1 VTVRHYYSTKPIVLD
16 FIYPWVPKLCL
27 HHSLLNRTTT
37 EMSSDWSA
45 VELMSRLLVHSM
57 HINSY
62 YEEEQSILNYIMSYG
77 RNSYGG
83 GSYGGRRQSNFGGPK
98 PVEIGKEYD
107 VQVTERSDR
116 GDGVARIQGF
126 VIFVKNGKVGDK
138 AKVKVTSVGN
148 RFAIAEIV

>member
-1 VTVRHYYSTKPIVLD
+1 
-16 FIYPWVPKLCL
+16 
-27 HHSLLNRTTT
+27 
-37 EMSSDWSA
+37 MSSDWSA
-45 VELMSRLLVHSM
+45 IELMSRLLVHSM

-62 YEEEQSILNYIMSYG
+62 YEKEISNQNYIMSYG
-77 RNSYGG
+77 RRNSYGG
-83 GSYGGRRQSNFGGPK
+83 GSYGGRRQSNYGGPK

-138 AKVKVTSVGN
+138 AKVRITYVGN
-148 RFAIAEIV
+148 RFAIAEIE

>member
-1 VTVRHYYSTKPIVLD
+1 
-16 FIYPWVPKLCL
+16 
-27 HHSLLNRTTT
+27 
-37 EMSSDWSA
+37 MSSDWSA
-45 VELMSRLLVHSM
+45 AEFMSRLLVQSI

-62 YEEEQSILNYIMSYG
+62 YEEKQSILNYVM
-77 RNSYGG
+77 
-83 GSYGGRRQSNFGGPK
+83 SYGGRRQSNFGGPK

-116 GDGVARIQGF
+116 GDGIARIQGF

-138 AKVKVTSVGN
+138 VKVKVTSVGN